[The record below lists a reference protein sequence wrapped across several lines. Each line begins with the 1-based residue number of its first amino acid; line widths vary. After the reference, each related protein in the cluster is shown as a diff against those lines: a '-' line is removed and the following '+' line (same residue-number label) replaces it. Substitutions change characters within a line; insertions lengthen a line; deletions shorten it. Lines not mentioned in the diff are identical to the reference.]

1 MAKQI
6 LGAALAKARSEEL
19 KSSVEALKLNGVAPK
34 LVIVRFGDQA
44 GDLAYERGIIRT
56 FSPIGILVETRR
68 LDEHAP
74 QSELLVLFKA
84 LAQDPSVH
92 GILPMRPFPKW
103 IDDEIARNAIPPEK
117 DADGV
122 CDRSLAG
129 LFTGSK
135 TGYAPCTA
143 EACMALLE
151 FEQIPLEGKRA
162 VVIGRSLVIG
172 KPVAMLLL
180 QKNAT
185 VTIAHSRTKDLA
197 GIAREADILV
207 VAAGKRALIGAE
219 HVRPGQTVLDVGMHF
234 DAFGGPYGD
243 VDYASAEPVV
253 AAITPAR
260 GGVGSVTTVILAGHI
275 TDAAERT
282 LRN

>member
-1 MAKQI
+1 MAKHI
-6 LGAALAKARSEEL
+6 LGAPLAKARSEEL
-19 KSSVEALKLNGVAPK
+19 KSSVEALKLNGVEPK

-56 FSPIGILVETRR
+56 FAPIGILVETRR

-74 QSELLVLFKA
+74 QSELLDVFKA
-84 LAQDPSVH
+84 LAKDPSVH
-92 GILPMRPFPKW
+92 GILPMRPFPKQ
-103 IDDEIARNAIPPEK
+103 IDDEAARNAIPPEK
-117 DADGV
+117 DSDGV
-122 CDRSLAG
+122 CDRSLTG

-151 FEQIPLEGKRA
+151 HEQIPLEGKRA
-162 VVIGRSLVIG
+162 VVVGRSLVIG

-180 QKNAT
+180 KKNAT

-197 GIAREADILV
+197 NVTREAEILI
-207 VAAGKRALIGAE
+207 VAAGKRALIGTE

-234 DAFGGPYGD
+234 DEHGGPYGD
-243 VDYASAEPVV
+243 VDFEAVEPIVSAV
-253 AAITPAR
+253 TPAR
-260 GGVGSVTTVILAGHI
+260 GGVGSVTTVILASHVV
-275 TDAAERT
+275 DAAERIV
-282 LRN
+282 